1 MSEPENEKPTTT
13 PPIAPRVVA
22 INKGFYDLPRA
33 ERRELLRNL
42 ILSLSP
48 NEEVRKKA
56 QEEAKPPK
64 NES

>member
-13 PPIAPRVVA
+13 PPIVPRVVA

-33 ERRELLRNL
+33 EQRELLRNL

-56 QEEAKPPK
+56 QEEAKGPK
-64 NES
+64 NEG